1 MASIFSQLSIVDP
14 RMRRLANSAFSTPQA
29 GTACVRANRPVEPAR
44 LRMPTTTVAYRTT
57 VCLIW
62 GLALW
67 HSWESRGLF
76 VDGSAFLVQIA
87 RREWFFDFYA
97 PRLYAMVVGQAPI
110 MTAIFLGVTDLHLL
124 ARLLSLGLF
133 ALPTA
138 LYHLALVRVKDD
150 AVLLAAVIAAIAVVF
165 MTTSFFIVGEYNT
178 AYAIAILVAVR
189 LVTAQRLTLVDGLF
203 LAVIGGL
210 AIRTYE
216 VMLYLG
222 PLLSAM
228 ILWAIW
234 RAPSRPWL
242 PTTLHLVSI
251 AGFIAGMFV
260 AIGSLTRPYSV
271 EHLDETIE
279 TATNFWQNMQF
290 DLAVAAALVVVVWA
304 LVRPHDLVRGKPYR
318 WAAVCLVILAL
329 SPLLML
335 GDILVRP
342 LAKSQYVARTAA
354 GLIIASIVIFI
365 WAYAAN
371 VRGKLPA
378 FVALGTPDAARRFLS
393 FALLILLAVLPSD
406 IFLTQSWASYLDAMR
421 TTVRGH
427 DGVIAF
433 EESPLSRYPYDLL
446 VEAWILPSQSLALR
460 ARQGDGIVAPPKDFN
475 AWQPFPPA
483 QPYPLGKY
491 VWRD

>member
-1 MASIFSQLSIVDP
+1 
-14 RMRRLANSAFSTPQA
+14 
-29 GTACVRANRPVEPAR
+29 
-44 LRMPTTTVAYRTT
+44 MPTTTVAYRTT

-189 LVTAQRLTLVDGLF
+189 LATAERLTLVDGLF

-216 VMLYLG
+216 AMIYLG
-222 PLLSAM
+222 PLLSLM
-228 ILWAIW
+228 VLWAIR
-234 RAPSRPWL
+234 RAPARPWL
-242 PTTLHLVSI
+242 PTLLYLLSI
-251 AGFIAGMFV
+251 VGFIAGMFV

-279 TATNFWQNMQF
+279 TARNFWQNMQF
-290 DLAVAAALVVVVWA
+290 DLAAAAALVVVVWA
-304 LVRPHDLVRGKPYR
+304 LVRPRDLALARLYR

-335 GDILVRP
+335 GDVVVRP

-354 GLIIASIVIFI
+354 GLLIASIVVFI
-365 WAYAAN
+365 WYYAAKL
-371 VRGKLPA
+371 RRKLPA
-378 FVALGTPDAARRFLS
+378 FVVCHIRDGATALAR
-393 FALLILLAVLPSD
+393 
-406 IFLTQSWASYLDAMR
+406 
-421 TTVRGH
+421 
-427 DGVIAF
+427 
-433 EESPLSRYPYDLL
+433 
-446 VEAWILPSQSLALR
+446 LR
-460 ARQGDGIVAPPKDFN
+460 ALHAAGGASVGHPADPELDVVSRHHAHGR
-475 AWQPFPPA
+475 A
-483 QPYPLGKY
+483 QP
-491 VWRD
+491 

>member
-1 MASIFSQLSIVDP
+1 
-14 RMRRLANSAFSTPQA
+14 
-29 GTACVRANRPVEPAR
+29 
-44 LRMPTTTVAYRTT
+44 MPTTTVAYRTT

-110 MTAIFLGVTDLHLL
+110 MTAVFLGVTDLHLL

-138 LYHLALVRVKDD
+138 LYHLALMRVKDD

-189 LVTAQRLTLVDGLF
+189 LATAKRLTLVDGLF
-203 LAVIGGL
+203 LAVIGFL

-228 ILWAIW
+228 VAWAIW

-279 TATNFWQNMQF
+279 TARNFWQNMQF
-290 DLAVAAALVVVVWA
+290 DLVVAAALVVVVWA
-304 LVRPHDLVRGKPYR
+304 LLRPRDLAYAKPYR

-335 GDILVRP
+335 GDVVVRP

-354 GLIIASIVIFI
+354 GLIIASIVVFI
-365 WAYAAN
+365 WAYASN
-371 VRGKLPA
+371 LRGKLPA
-378 FVALGTPDAARRFLS
+378 FVALGTPEAARRFLI
-393 FALLILLAVLPSD
+393 FALLILVAVLPSD
-406 IFLTQSWASYLDAMR
+406 IFLTQSWVSYLDAMR
-421 TTVRGH
+421 TTVRDH

-433 EESPLSRYPYDLL
+433 EDSPLSKHPYDLL
-446 VEAWILPSQSLALR
+446 VESWILPSQSLALR
-460 ARQGDGIVAPPKDFN
+460 AKRGDGIVAPPKDFG

>member
-1 MASIFSQLSIVDP
+1 
-14 RMRRLANSAFSTPQA
+14 
-29 GTACVRANRPVEPAR
+29 
-44 LRMPTTTVAYRTT
+44 
-57 VCLIW
+57 
-62 GLALW
+62 
-67 HSWESRGLF
+67 
-76 VDGSAFLVQIA
+76 
-87 RREWFFDFYA
+87 
-97 PRLYAMVVGQAPI
+97 MVVGQAPI

-133 ALPTA
+133 ALPTV

-150 AVLLAAVIAAIAVVF
+150 AVLLAAVIAAIGVVF

-189 LVTAQRLTLVDGLF
+189 LATARQRTWVDGLF
-203 LAVIGGL
+203 LAVIGFL

-216 VMLYLG
+216 AMLYLG

-228 ILWAIW
+228 VLWAIW

-279 TATNFWQNMQF
+279 TARNFWQNMQF
-290 DLAVAAALVVVVWA
+290 DLVVAAALVVVVWA
-304 LVRPHDLVRGKPYR
+304 LLRPRDLALAKPYR

-335 GDILVRP
+335 GDVVVRP

-354 GLIIASIVIFI
+354 GLIIASIVVFI
-365 WAYAAN
+365 WAYASN
-371 VRGKLPA
+371 LRGKLPA
-378 FVALGTPDAARRFLS
+378 FVVLGTPEAARRFLI

-406 IFLTQSWASYLDAMR
+406 ISLTQSWVSYLDAMR
-421 TTVRGH
+421 TTVRDH

-433 EESPLSRYPYDLL
+433 EDSPLSKHPYDLL

-460 ARQGDGIVAPPKDFN
+460 AKRGDGIVAPPREFG

>member
-1 MASIFSQLSIVDP
+1 M
-14 RMRRLANSAFSTPQA
+14 TK
-29 GTACVRANRPVEPAR
+29 
-44 LRMPTTTVAYRTT
+44 VAYRTT

-138 LYHLALVRVKDD
+138 LYHLALVRVKND
-150 AVLLAAVIAAIAVVF
+150 AVLLAAVIAAIGVVF

-189 LVTAQRLTLVDGLF
+189 LATARQLTWVDGLF
-203 LAVIGGL
+203 LAVIGFL

-216 VMLYLG
+216 AMLYLG

-228 ILWAIW
+228 VLWAIW

-290 DLAVAAALVVVVWA
+290 DLVVAAALVVVVWA
-304 LVRPHDLVRGKPYR
+304 LLRPRDLALAKPYR

-335 GDILVRP
+335 GDVVVRP

-354 GLIIASIVIFI
+354 GLIIASIVVFI
-365 WAYAAN
+365 WAYASN
-371 VRGKLPA
+371 LRGKLPA
-378 FVALGTPDAARRFLS
+378 FVVLGTPEAARRFLI

-406 IFLTQSWASYLDAMR
+406 ISLTQSWVSYLDAMR
-421 TTVRGH
+421 TTVRDH

-433 EESPLSRYPYDLL
+433 EDSPLSKHPYDLL

-460 ARQGDGIVAPPKDFN
+460 AKRGDGIVAPPREFG

>member
-1 MASIFSQLSIVDP
+1 M
-14 RMRRLANSAFSTPQA
+14 TK
-29 GTACVRANRPVEPAR
+29 
-44 LRMPTTTVAYRTT
+44 VAYRTT

-133 ALPTA
+133 ALPTV
-138 LYHLALVRVKDD
+138 LYHLALARVKDD

-189 LVTAQRLTLVDGLF
+189 LATARQLTWVDGLF
-203 LAVIGGL
+203 LAVIGFL

-216 VMLYLG
+216 AMLYLG

-228 ILWAIW
+228 VLWAIW

-279 TATNFWQNMQF
+279 TARNFWQNMQF
-290 DLAVAAALVVVVWA
+290 DLVVAAALVVVVWA
-304 LVRPHDLVRGKPYR
+304 LLRPRDLALAKPYR

-335 GDILVRP
+335 GDVVVRP

-354 GLIIASIVIFI
+354 GLIIASIVVFI
-365 WAYAAN
+365 WAYASN
-371 VRGKLPA
+371 LRGKLPA
-378 FVALGTPDAARRFLS
+378 FVVLGTPEAARRFLI

-406 IFLTQSWASYLDAMR
+406 ISLTQSWVSYLDAMR
-421 TTVRGH
+421 TTVRDH

-433 EESPLSRYPYDLL
+433 EDSPLSKHPYDLL

-460 ARQGDGIVAPPKDFN
+460 AKRGDGIVAPPRDFG

-491 VWRD
+491 IWRD

>member
-1 MASIFSQLSIVDP
+1 
-14 RMRRLANSAFSTPQA
+14 
-29 GTACVRANRPVEPAR
+29 
-44 LRMPTTTVAYRTT
+44 MPTTTVAYRTT

-150 AVLLAAVIAAIAVVF
+150 AVLLAAVIAAIALVF

-189 LVTAQRLTLVDGLF
+189 LATAKRLTLVDGLF
-203 LAVIGGL
+203 VAVIGGL

-222 PLLSAM
+222 PLLSVM
-228 ILWAIW
+228 VGWAIW

-242 PTTLHLVSI
+242 PTFLHLLSVV
-251 AGFIAGMFV
+251 GFIAGMFV

-271 EHLDETIE
+271 EHLDETIQ

-290 DLAVAAALVVVVWA
+290 DLAVAAALMIVVWA
-304 LVRPHDLVRGKPYR
+304 LVRPRDLMLGKPYL
-318 WAAVCLVILAL
+318 WAGVCLVILAL
-329 SPLLML
+329 SPILML
-335 GDILVRP
+335 GDIVVRP

-354 GLIIASIVIFI
+354 GLIIASIVVVI
-365 WAYAAN
+365 WAYATN

-378 FVALGTPDAARRFLS
+378 FVVLGTAEAGRRFLLFS
-393 FALLILLAVLPSD
+393 LLMLLAVLPSD
-406 IFLTQSWASYLDAMR
+406 IFLTQSWVSYLDTMR
-421 TTVRGH
+421 KTVRNH

-433 EESPLSRYPYDLL
+433 EDSPLSQYPYNLL
-446 VEAWILPSQSLALR
+446 VEDWILPSQSLALR
-460 ARQGDGIVAPPKDFN
+460 AKRGDGIVAPPKQFN
-475 AWQPFPPA
+475 AWQPFPPPD
-483 QPYPLGKY
+483 PYPLGNY

>member
-1 MASIFSQLSIVDP
+1 
-14 RMRRLANSAFSTPQA
+14 
-29 GTACVRANRPVEPAR
+29 
-44 LRMPTTTVAYRTT
+44 MPTTTVAYRTT

-189 LVTAQRLTLVDGLF
+189 LATAERLTLVDGLF

-216 VMLYLG
+216 AMIYLG
-222 PLLSAM
+222 PLLSLM
-228 ILWAIW
+228 VLWAIR
-234 RAPSRPWL
+234 RAPARPWL
-242 PTTLHLVSI
+242 PTLLHLLAIV
-251 AGFIAGMFV
+251 GFIAGMFV

-290 DLAVAAALVVVVWA
+290 DLVAAAALVVVVWA
-304 LVRPHDLVRGKPYR
+304 LVRPRDLALAKPYR

-335 GDILVRP
+335 GDVVVRP

-354 GLIIASIVIFI
+354 GLIIASIVVFI
-365 WAYAAN
+365 WAYASN
-371 VRGKLPA
+371 LRGKLPA
-378 FVALGTPDAARRFLS
+378 FVVLATSEAARRRFLI
-393 FALLILLAVLPSD
+393 FALFMLLAVLPSD
-406 IFLTQSWASYLDAMR
+406 IFLTQSWASYLDTMR
-421 TTVRGH
+421 TAVRSH

-433 EESPLSRYPYDLL
+433 EDSPLSRHPYDLL

-460 ARQGDGIVAPPKDFN
+460 AKRGDGIIAPPKDFN

-483 QPYPLGKY
+483 EPYPLGKY

>member
-1 MASIFSQLSIVDP
+1 
-14 RMRRLANSAFSTPQA
+14 
-29 GTACVRANRPVEPAR
+29 
-44 LRMPTTTVAYRTT
+44 MPTTKVAYRTT

-110 MTAIFLGVTDLHLL
+110 MTAVFLGVTDLHLL

-178 AYAIAILVAVR
+178 AYAIAVLVAVR
-189 LVTAQRLTLVDGLF
+189 LVTADRLTLVDGLF

-222 PLLSAM
+222 PLLSVM

-242 PTTLHLVSI
+242 PTTLHLVAI

-304 LVRPHDLVRGKPYR
+304 LVRPSDLTGGKPYR
-318 WAAVCLVILAL
+318 WAAVCLVLLAL

-335 GDILVRP
+335 GDVLVRP

-354 GLIIASIVIFI
+354 GLIIASIVVFI
-365 WAYAAN
+365 WAYASN
-371 VRGKLPA
+371 VRAKLPA
-378 FVALGTPDAARRFLS
+378 FVVLTAPVAARRFLI

-406 IFLTQSWASYLDAMR
+406 IFLTQSWVAYLDAMR
-421 TTVRGH
+421 TTVRDHG
-427 DGVIAF
+427 GVIAF
-433 EESPLSRYPYDLL
+433 EDSPMSTHPYDLL

-460 ARQGDGIVAPPKDFN
+460 AKRGDGIVAPPRDFN